1 MQSHESRLTICQ
13 WFRTAPYELHARGK
27 TLAETD
33 LLQGLGNAPS
43 PVWAGKFVSRSM
55 NSHISIV
62 IPVWNEEESI
72 APLMQRLRPLAQ
84 TSVLPWQMVF
94 VNDGS
99 SDGTEDRL
107 LAELETWPDWLLVRL
122 SRNFGQQPAYR
133 AGLDVATGAAVVFLD
148 ADLQDPPELIPEM
161 IRLWQNGAKLVVGQR
176 RSRSESGLRRLLFEL
191 FHIVFHRLT
200 SEAMPKD
207 SGTFG
212 LMDRVIVDELK
223 RMPELNL
230 FLPAMRCWVGH
241 RRETVSYDRDVRHG
255 EPKQSLAKL
264 FGYAWDGITSFSI
277 LPLRA
282 ISVLGALISA
292 GGFAYAMVLIS
303 VRFLQL
309 FGYFPNLTVLG
320 FTTLAVAV
328 LCLGGIQLLCLGL
341 IGEYLAKVYR
351 EVKRRPPYII
361 EEVRAAADRAG

>member
-1 MQSHESRLTICQ
+1 MSSH
-13 WFRTAPYELHARGK
+13 
-27 TLAETD
+27 
-33 LLQGLGNAPS
+33 
-43 PVWAGKFVSRSM
+43 VSV
-55 NSHISIV
+55 V
-62 IPVWNEEESI
+62 IPVWNEEEGV
-72 APLMQRLRPLAQ
+72 APLMERLRPLADA
-84 TSVLPWQMVF
+84 SALPWQIVF

-99 SDGTEDRL
+99 SDRTEDRL
-107 LAELETWPDWLLVRL
+107 LAALETWPDWLLVRL

-176 RSRSESGLRRLLFEL
+176 RSRAESGLRRLLFDL
-191 FHIVFHRLT
+191 FPVAFHRLT
-200 SEAMPKD
+200 SGAMPKD

-212 LMDRVIVDELK
+212 LMDRIIVDELK

-241 RRETVSYDRDVRHG
+241 RRETVWYDRAVRHG
-255 EPKQSLAKL
+255 APKQSMQKL
-264 FGYAWDGITSFSI
+264 FSYAWDGITSFSI

-282 ISVLGALISA
+282 ISLLGVIISA
-292 GGFAYAMVLIS
+292 AGFVYATVLIFI
-303 VRFLQL
+303 RFLQI
-309 FGYFPNLTVLG
+309 FGYFPNLTVMG
-320 FTTLAVAV
+320 FTTLAVAI

-361 EEVRAAADRAG
+361 EEVRAARDRVR

>member
-1 MQSHESRLTICQ
+1 MSGH
-13 WFRTAPYELHARGK
+13 
-27 TLAETD
+27 
-33 LLQGLGNAPS
+33 
-43 PVWAGKFVSRSM
+43 V
-55 NSHISIV
+55 SIV

-72 APLMQRLRPLAQ
+72 APLMERLRPLADA
-84 TSVLPWQMVF
+84 SLLPWQLVF

-99 SDGTEDRL
+99 SDRTEERL
-107 LAELETWPDWLLVRL
+107 VAALETWPDWLLVRL

-161 IRLWQNGAKLVVGQR
+161 IRLWQNGAKLVIGQR
-176 RSRSESGLRRLLFEL
+176 RSRAESGLRRLLFDL
-191 FHIVFHRLT
+191 FHVAFHRLT
-200 SEAMPKD
+200 SGAMPKD

-212 LMDRVIVDELK
+212 LMDRIIVDELK

-241 RRETVSYDRDVRHG
+241 RRETVWYDRAVRHG
-255 EPKQSLAKL
+255 APKQSMQKL
-264 FGYAWDGITSFSI
+264 FSYAWEGITSFSI

-282 ISVLGALISA
+282 ISLIGALISA
-292 GGFAYAMVLIS
+292 AGFVYATILILI
-303 VRFLQL
+303 RFLQL

-320 FTTLAVAV
+320 FTTLAVAI

-361 EEVRAAADRAG
+361 EEVRSAKDRAR